1 MADGWTRRDVVRAG
15 AALGAAAM
23 VSPAFASR
31 LARGGS
37 DAIRVGVIGCGGRG
51 TGAAVNALEGDAGTR
66 VVALA
71 DLFAER
77 VASGLGHLSGLDE
90 YRGRVDVPEERRFV
104 GFDAYRDLLALPEV
118 DLVILATPPHF
129 RPIHFG
135 AAVEAGKHVFMEK
148 PAAADPAGVR
158 RVIRA
163 GEAAEAKGLSVVA
176 GTQRRHQDN
185 YLELMQRVKE
195 GEIGEIVSARCWW
208 NQGGLWVHERQP
220 EYSDME
226 WQCRNWLYFCWLS
239 GDHICE
245 QHVHNID
252 VINWAKGGPPVK
264 ASGMGGRQ
272 VRTHEK
278 YGNIFDHF
286 AVEFEYADGS
296 VLTSLCRQ
304 IDGCA
309 GKVAEAMQGTHG
321 RAVSW
326 HGFSSIE
333 GGRSG
338 NWRTQ
343 GAENPYTVE
352 ISNLLKSIRG
362 SGPRLNESRQIAEST
377 LTAIMGWMSA
387 YTGKEVTWEQA
398 MNSALDLAPASY
410 AFTDLPTDPVPTPG
424 RTPLI

>member
-1 MADGWTRRDVVRAG
+1 MPDGWTRRDVVRAG
-15 AALGAAAM
+15 ATLGAAAM

-66 VVALA
+66 IVALA

-77 VASGLGHLSGLDE
+77 VASSLGHLSGLDE
-90 YRGRVDVPEERRFV
+90 FRGRVDVPEDRRFV
-104 GFDAYRDLLALPEV
+104 GFDAYRDLLALPGV
-118 DLVILATPPHF
+118 DLVVLATPPHF
-129 RPIHFG
+129 RPIHFE
-135 AAVEAGKHVFMEK
+135 AAIASGKHVFMEK

-185 YLELMQRVKE
+185 YLELMRRVKD
-195 GEIGEIVSARCWW
+195 GEIGEVVSARCWW
-208 NQGGLWVHERQP
+208 NQGGLWVHERKP

-239 GDHICE
+239 GDHLCE

-272 VRTHEK
+272 VRTQEK

-296 VLTSLCRQ
+296 MLTSLCRQ

-309 GKVAEAMQGTHG
+309 GKVGEAMQGTHG

-326 HGFSSIE
+326 HGYSSIE

-338 NWRTQ
+338 SWRTQ
-343 GAENPYTVE
+343 GQDNPYVRE
-352 ISNLLKSIRG
+352 IVDLLASIRG
-362 SGPRLNESRQIAEST
+362 EKPRLNESRQIAESS
-377 LTAIMGWMSA
+377 LTAIMGRMSA

-398 MNSALDLAPASY
+398 MNSALDLSPASY